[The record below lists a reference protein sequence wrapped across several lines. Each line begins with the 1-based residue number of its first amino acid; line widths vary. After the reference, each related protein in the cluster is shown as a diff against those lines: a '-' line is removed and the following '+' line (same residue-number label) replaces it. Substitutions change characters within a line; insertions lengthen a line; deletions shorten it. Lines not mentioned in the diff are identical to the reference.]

1 MRIFLRGC
9 KSKVV
14 GLRSP
19 LRQLARIRI
28 SLPVARERIRPIVI
42 GPSSPMPERDRAAVE
57 GRAYDQGE
65 RPRGLD
71 RSATST
77 AARCFGGVPRD
88 VFKSVRD
95 WKRWN
100 ERYRGKPI
108 DETPGAL
115 RVALTD
121 KRDGATR
128 SGGTI
133 PCDGSSG
140 LSRTIPRRSSP

>member
-1 MRIFLRGC
+1 
-9 KSKVV
+9 
-14 GLRSP
+14 
-19 LRQLARIRI
+19 
-28 SLPVARERIRPIVI
+28 
-42 GPSSPMPERDRAAVE
+42 MPERDRAAVE

-95 WKRWN
+95 WKRLN

-108 DETPGAL
+108 DEAPGAL
-115 RVALTD
+115 RVALSYNEPRH
-121 KRDGATR
+121 KWQVQVILGARRHTLSACHSVPKKTTR
-128 SGGTI
+128 SQMAY
-133 PCDGSSG
+133 
-140 LSRTIPRRSSP
+140 